1 MHRNLLFT
9 YRRCPYAM
17 RARMAL
23 LSAGRVFDA
32 WEIVLRDK
40 PAALL
45 QASPKAT
52 VPVLLLTDGRVLEQ
66 SWDIMQWALADH
78 DPDGAWARG
87 QSPRNL
93 ALIATNDGPFKQW
106 LDRYKY
112 PQRNPQ
118 WPIEQSRAAA
128 ADGLLAPLEAA
139 LTAQPFLGG
148 TQPCVTDWAVFP
160 FVRQFRGV
168 DPNWFDGQAWPA
180 VHGWLAH
187 WLESPLFAGCMQKL
201 PANQAVPWPAT
212 VPELAPDLLGVS

>member
-1 MHRNLLFT
+1 
-9 YRRCPYAM
+9 M

-23 LSAGRVFDA
+23 LSAGHIFDA

-52 VPVLLLTDGRVLEQ
+52 VPVLVLANGDVLEQ
-66 SWDIMQWALADH
+66 SWDIMQWALADR
-78 DPDGAWARG
+78 DPNGAWKRG

-93 ALIATNDGPFKQW
+93 ALITANDGPFKQW

-118 WPIEQSRAAA
+118 WSAEQSRAEAV
-128 ADGLLAPLEAA
+128 GSLLAPLEDA
-139 LTAQPFLGG
+139 LAAQPFLGG
-148 TQPCVTDWAVFP
+148 TQPCVTDWALFP

-168 DPNWFDGQAWPA
+168 DPDWFDAQAWPA
-180 VHGWLAH
+180 IHRWLGHWLA
-187 WLESPLFAGCMQKL
+187 SPLFAWCMHKL
-201 PANQAVPWPAT
+201 PVNQTMPWPAIGT
-212 VPELAPDLLGVS
+212 TLAPDVAGVP